1 VALSDDRE
9 FLAMTF
15 VVIDFETLTP
25 AGRPAEP
32 IEVGAVAGRFTP
44 DGQWRESGRYTALMR
59 PPGDVAITRF
69 DIVQTGL
76 TEGILRTQ
84 RPQAQVMAQLDG
96 RLTAPPYRLV
106 AHNAHTE
113 AAVIGGQ
120 RQHCPT
126 LAATPLLCTVKLAR
140 IAYPQLRSHRLNELL
155 RHLDISKPANRHRA
169 LPDVELTV
177 RVLHAVLA
185 AGTAARKWAT
195 LRDLDLPA
203 GVHVKPDRA
212 GDTDAQRVTLF

>member
-1 VALSDDRE
+1 MALTDDHQ
-9 FLAMTF
+9 FLDMTF

-32 IEVGAVAGRFTP
+32 IEVGAVAGQFTP

-59 PPGDVAITRF
+59 PPDDVAITRF
-69 DIVQTGL
+69 DVAQTGL
-76 TEGILRTQ
+76 TERILRAQ

-106 AHNAHTE
+106 AHNAQTE

-155 RHLDISKPANRHRA
+155 RHLNIPKPANRHRA

-177 RVLHAVLA
+177 GVLQAVLA
-185 AGTAARKWAT
+185 AGTAARTWAT
-195 LRDLDLPA
+195 LRDLDLAA
-203 GVHVKPDRA
+203 GVYVKPDRA
-212 GDTDAQRVTLF
+212 GDTDVQQVMLF

>member
-1 VALSDDRE
+1 MALTDDQQ

-44 DGQWRESGRYTALMR
+44 DGHWRENGRYTALMR
-59 PPGDVAITRF
+59 PPDDVQVTRF
-69 DIVQTGL
+69 DVAQTGL
-76 TEGILRTQ
+76 TEQILRAQ

-96 RLTAPPYRLV
+96 RLTVPPYRLV
-106 AHNAHTE
+106 AHSAQTE

-126 LAATPLLCTVKLAR
+126 LAATPLLCTVNSPGLPIRRDEDGVDVDRAHPVVAEPVGEQR
-140 IAYPQLRSHRLNELL
+140 GVIAG
-155 RHLDISKPANRHRA
+155 
-169 LPDVELTV
+169 
-177 RVLHAVLA
+177 
-185 AGTAARKWAT
+185 AGT
-195 LRDLDLPA
+195 DL
-203 GVHVKPDRA
+203 
-212 GDTDAQRVTLF
+212 

>member
-1 VALSDDRE
+1 MALTDDHQ
-9 FLAMTF
+9 FLGMTF

-32 IEVGAVAGRFTP
+32 IEVGAVAGRFTQ
-44 DGQWRESGRYTALMR
+44 DGQWRESGRYTELMR

-69 DIVQTGL
+69 DISQTGL
-76 TEGILRTQ
+76 TEQILRAQ

-106 AHNAHTE
+106 AHNAQTE

-126 LAATPLLCTVKLAR
+126 LAATPLLCTVKLA
-140 IAYPQLRSHRLNELL
+140 PD
-155 RHLDISKPANRHRA
+155 HLSAAAQSPAQRAAA
-169 LPDVELTV
+169 LPGHPHTREPAPGAPRCRTHRQCVPGPPG
-177 RVLHAVLA
+177 R
-185 AGTAARKWAT
+185 
-195 LRDLDLPA
+195 RD
-203 GVHVKPDRA
+203 RS
-212 GDTDAQRVTLF
+212 T